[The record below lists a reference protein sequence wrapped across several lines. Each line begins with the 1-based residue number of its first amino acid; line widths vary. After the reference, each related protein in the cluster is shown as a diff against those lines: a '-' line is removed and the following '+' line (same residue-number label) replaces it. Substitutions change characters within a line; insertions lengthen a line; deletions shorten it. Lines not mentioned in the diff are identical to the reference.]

1 MNFEHPNDPG
11 GFRAAG
17 IGYESLDLA
26 QKRRMMVAT
35 REASVL
41 TRFHGNSAADRL

>member
-11 GFRAAG
+11 GSRAPG
-17 IGYESLDLA
+17 IGHESLDLA
-26 QKRRMMVAT
+26 QKRRMMVAA

-41 TRFHGNSAADRL
+41 SRFHGNSAAK